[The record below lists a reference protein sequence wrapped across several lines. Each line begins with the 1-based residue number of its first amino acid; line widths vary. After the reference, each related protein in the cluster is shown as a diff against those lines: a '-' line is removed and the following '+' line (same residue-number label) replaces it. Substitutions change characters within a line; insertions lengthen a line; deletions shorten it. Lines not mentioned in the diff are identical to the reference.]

1 MGLDCVD
8 VTQIIHW
15 GPALDV
21 ESYMQECGR
30 AGRNGQQS
38 SAVLYMQSSDLKKK
52 KNISKDMV
60 EYCIQGKSCRRALL
74 CSYFD
79 SNVTDVSGCSCC
91 DVCAKSCMC
100 IDCKCNSFPIC
111 LK

>member
-38 SAVLYMQSSDLKKK
+38 SAVLYMKSSDLKKK
-52 KNISKDMV
+52 KTSQRTCWNIAFRGRVV
-60 EYCIQGKSCRRALL
+60 EGLYCALIL
-74 CSYFD
+74 TLMSLMSRVVHVVMFVLSLVC
-79 SNVTDVSGCSCC
+79 VLIVSVIVSPS
-91 DVCAKSCMC
+91 A
-100 IDCKCNSFPIC
+100 
-111 LK
+111 

>member
-1 MGLDCVD
+1 MD

-15 GPALDV
+15 GPASDV
-21 ESYMQECGR
+21 EIYMQEFGR

-38 SAVLYMQSSDLKKK
+38 SAVLCEEFRSENK

-74 CSYFD
+74 CSYILTLMLLMSRVVHVVMFVL
-79 SNVTDVSGCSCC
+79 SLVCVLIVSVIVSPS
-91 DVCAKSCMC
+91 A
-100 IDCKCNSFPIC
+100 
-111 LK
+111 

>member
-1 MGLDCVD
+1 
-8 VTQIIHW
+8 
-15 GPALDV
+15 
-21 ESYMQECGR
+21 MQECGR

-38 SAVLYMQSSDLKKK
+38 SAVLCEEFRSEKK
-52 KNISKDMV
+52 KNVLKDMV

-79 SNVTDVSGCSCC
+79 SNVTDVS
-91 DVCAKSCMC
+91 VCAKSCMC